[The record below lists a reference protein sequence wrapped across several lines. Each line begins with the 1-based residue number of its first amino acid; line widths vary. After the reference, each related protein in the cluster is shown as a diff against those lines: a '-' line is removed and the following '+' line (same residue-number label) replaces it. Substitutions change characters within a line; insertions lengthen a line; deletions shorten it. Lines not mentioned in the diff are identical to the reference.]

1 MASPVEDKLAA
12 ARTRLILDK
21 PFLGALVLRLPM
33 VQAKASWCPTTATDA
48 RKFYFNHDYI
58 DALSLSQVQFVLAH
72 EALHCALSHFRR
84 REHRDK
90 QRWDVACDYAVSP
103 LLLGDGLEAPPGT
116 LYEPKFEGMT
126 AEEIYPCIRD
136 TDAEEPMDRHLY
148 DEPKDDTPSGD
159 EPRAEPSPRG
169 NGNQGGSGDGQAE
182 GGESREEEQGP
193 PDAGDGQEGESGGE
207 QQAQGGGGTPQ
218 PPPLD
223 ALEREAL
230 AVQWQQRLAG
240 AAQQAMQ
247 AGKLGGDMARLVDH
261 LLQPQL
267 PWRMLLA
274 RYVTSSA
281 RDDYSYSRPSS
292 RRGGDAIM
300 PSLRSAQVD
309 MVVAVDTSG
318 SISDEEIAQ
327 FMSEVDAIKGQ
338 VRARVTLLPC
348 DTVLAEGAPWCFEP
362 WEPADMPES
371 VSGGGGTDF
380 KPVFRWVEQSG
391 RQPDLLVYFTDA
403 RGLFPPQPPGYPT
416 IWLVKGREKV
426 PWGQRVQ
433 LN

>member
-1 MASPVEDKLAA
+1 MAGGVEDKLAA

-21 PFLGALVLRLPM
+21 PFLGALALRLPM

-90 QRWDVACDYAVSP
+90 RRWDVACDYAVSP
-103 LLLGDGLEAPPGT
+103 LLMGDGLEAPPGT
-116 LYEPKFEGMT
+116 LYERKFEGMT

-136 TDAEEPMDRHLY
+136 TDSEEPMDRHIY
-148 DEPKDDTPSGD
+148 DEPADDNPPPPPAD
-159 EPRAEPSPRG
+159 EPPAEPPPAG
-169 NGNQGGSGDGQAE
+169 DGEEGGAGDGQGE
-182 GGESREEEQGP
+182 GGESREEEQG
-193 PDAGDGQEGESGGE
+193 A
-207 QQAQGGGGTPQ
+207 GGGGAPQ

-223 ALEREAL
+223 AQERDAL

-274 RYVTSSA
+274 RYVTASA

-338 VRARVTLLPC
+338 VRARLTLLPC

-371 VSGGGGTDF
+371 VSGRGGTDF
-380 KPVFRWVEQSG
+380 KPVFEWVEQAG
-391 RQPDLLVYFTDA
+391 RRPDLLVYFTDA
-403 RGLFPPQPPGYPT
+403 RGLFPRAAPDYPT